1 MLSHL
6 YGKHNH
12 AGSSSNVVNGLV
24 DPQLGLYPPITDMLL
39 QVFWVGEVES
49 VLHLPQNLID

>member
-1 MLSHL
+1 MLSYL

-24 DPQLGLYPPITDMLL
+24 DPQSGLYPPITDMLL
-39 QVFWVGEVES
+39 RGFLDRRS
-49 VLHLPQNLID
+49 PICTPFASKPH